1 MIMEY
6 LKGRLI
12 FKRSANYNFYDRQ
25 ISFNSQNT
33 LMRATITVKT
43 RSYREKCL
51 FTFVKFF
58 WSRFF
63 LIHPV
68 HSFERATLID

>member
-1 MIMEY
+1 MITKY
-6 LKGRLI
+6 FKGI
-12 FKRSANYNFYDRQ
+12 IIKRSANYYNFYDRQ
-25 ISFNSQNT
+25 ISLNSQNI

-68 HSFERATLID
+68 L